1 MIEFIL
7 RILLSTAGFRYTSSV
22 CICKL
27 VIHRLKIATIHPS
40 LHPPSKSILGLL
52 MTYVFYNVLG
62 REYLVGGVVVSFL
75 RKFMLY
81 NCQSWNLFDQRFV
94 NLVEEPGSGN
104 DGGFEQEVL

>member
-1 MIEFIL
+1 MQISNPQTEDCHH
-7 RILLSTAGFRYTSSV
+7 S
-22 CICKL
+22 
-27 VIHRLKIATIHPS
+27 
-40 LHPPSKSILGLL
+40 SKSSPTFKIDSWTIDDLC
-52 MTYVFYNVLG
+52 FYNVLG